1 MDESKHR
8 NASLHRHCEER
19 SDEAIQGGCAT
30 GPGLPRDFAPR
41 DDEDR
46 SENRHDAPGYR
57 FAADIG
63 GTFTDIACLSPEGVL
78 ATRKLP
84 STPGDYARAILD
96 GISGLAAELGVAHDR
111 LAEVLHASTIATNAI
126 LEGKGARTALI
137 TTRGFRDVLELRR
150 IRVPRLYEPLYEK
163 PAPLAPR
170 RHRFELTERMGPRG
184 EVLTPLDMAE
194 LRELAARIAAS
205 DIESVAIC
213 FLHSYANPAHE
224 LAVAD
229 VLREALP
236 GRFLSVSCEVLPEIR
251 EYERTS
257 TTVVNAYIGPVVA
270 DYLRVLQHRLRDAG
284 IHGRL
289 LMMQSSGG
297 TLDVDQVIARPAT
310 VVESGPAAG
319 VIGAARL
326 GARSGHRDLI
336 TFDMGGTTAKASLI
350 ENGEVVGTDEYEVG
364 GGISV
369 SSRMVKG
376 GGYALKLPVI
386 DVSEV
391 GAGGGSIV
399 RVDAGG
405 ALKVGPDSAGASPGP
420 ACYGAGGTEATVTD
434 ANVVLGYL
442 NPHALAGGSVPIRA
456 DLSREALG
464 RVAAGLGRDLLDV
477 AHGVHRLANATMMRA
492 VKAVSTYRGRDPR
505 DFTLFAFGGN
515 GGIHAAALAAE
526 LGMKHVIV
534 PPGAGVFSA
543 VGLLFADFEVS
554 HSLAWRH
561 ELADGATR
569 PLGDA
574 LAALEAKVVA
584 EMRTEEQVRMR
595 WRADLRYRG
604 QGFELP
610 VEIAPGSVTAATLA
624 TVREAFEAEHVRSY
638 GHTLADHPID
648 FVSLRV
654 TGTLPPRGP
663 GGIASIHRSSP
674 ERGGGSPSGLT
685 EGAFGRTQ
693 PGGGPRAS
701 STTGFAGGPPPR
713 PGEDFRAVYFGDGH
727 LIETPVIDR
736 PALAGAPRPGP
747 LVIEE
752 YEGTTLVP
760 PGAEARLDAADNIV
774 IAL

>member
-1 MDESKHR
+1 M
-8 NASLHRHCEER
+8 A
-19 SDEAIQGGCAT
+19 G
-30 GPGLPRDFAPR
+30 
-41 DDEDR
+41 DDLADT
-46 SENRHDAPGYR
+46 GYR

-63 GTFTDIACLSPEGVL
+63 GTFTDIACLSPDAVL

-84 STPGDYARAILD
+84 STPDDYARAIIE
-96 GISGLAAELGVAHDR
+96 GITALAAELGIAHDR
-111 LAEVLHASTIATNAI
+111 LTEVLHASTIATNAI
-126 LEGKGARTALI
+126 LEGKGAQTALI

-170 RHRFELTERMGPRG
+170 RRRFELTERMGPRG
-184 EVLTPLDMAE
+184 QVLTPLDEAE
-194 LRELAARIAAS
+194 VRELVARIADS
-205 DIESVAIC
+205 EIEAIAVC

-224 LAVAD
+224 QAVAAI
-229 VLREALP
+229 LREALP
-236 GRFLSVSCEVLPEIR
+236 GRFVSVSCEVLPEIR

-257 TTVVNAYIGPVVA
+257 TTVVNAYIGPVVS
-270 DYLRVLQHRLRDAG
+270 DYLRSLQERLLAAG
-284 IHGRL
+284 IAGRL

-297 TLDVDQVIARPAT
+297 TLDVEQVIAKPAT

-326 GARSGHRDLI
+326 GVRSGHGDLI

-364 GGISV
+364 GGISLN
-369 SSRMVKG
+369 SRMVKG

-442 NPHALAGGSVPIRA
+442 NPTALAGGSVPIDA
-456 DLSREALG
+456 ELSRAALG
-464 RVAAGLGRDLLDV
+464 RVAALLGRDVLDV

-526 LGMKHVIV
+526 LDMTRVIV

-561 ELADGATR
+561 QLDDDA
-569 PLGDA
+569 GDA
-574 LAALEAKVVA
+574 LGAALTSLQAKVLA
-584 EMRTEEQVRMR
+584 EMRSDIPVRLR

-610 VEIAPGSVTAATLA
+610 VEIASGPVTGATIAAIRT
-624 TVREAFEAEHVRSY
+624 AFEAEHVRSY
-638 GHTLADHPID
+638 GHTLHDHPID
-648 FVSLRV
+648 FVSLRA
-654 TGTLPPRGP
+654 TGVLPPRGP
-663 GGIASIHRSSP
+663 GKIGSVRRPVAPPASNR
-674 ERGGGSPSGLT
+674 
-685 EGAFGRTQ
+685 Q
-693 PGGGPRAS
+693 
-701 STTGFAGGPPPR
+701 
-713 PGEDFRAVYFGDGH
+713 VYFGENHGLFD
-727 LIETPVIDR
+727 TPVIDR
-736 PALAGAPRPGP
+736 AALGTQVRAGP

-752 YEGTTLVP
+752 YEGTTIVP
-760 PGAEARLDAADNIV
+760 PGASAMLDAHDNIV
-774 IAL
+774 ITL

>member
-1 MDESKHR
+1 M
-8 NASLHRHCEER
+8 ASGQ
-19 SDEAIQGGCAT
+19 SPDT
-30 GPGLPRDFAPR
+30 
-41 DDEDR
+41 
-46 SENRHDAPGYR
+46 GYR

-63 GTFTDIACLSPEGVL
+63 GTFTDIACLSPDAVL

-84 STPGDYARAILD
+84 STPDDYSRAIID
-96 GISGLAAELGVAHDR
+96 GISALAAELGVAHDR
-111 LAEVLHASTIATNAI
+111 LTEVLHASTIATNAI

-163 PAPLAPR
+163 PAPLVPR
-170 RHRFELTERMGPRG
+170 RHRFELSERMGPRG
-184 EVLTPLDMAE
+184 EVLTALDEAE
-194 LRELAARIAAS
+194 VRELAAKIAAS
-205 DIESVAIC
+205 DIEAVAIC

-224 LAVAD
+224 QAVAD
-229 VLREALP
+229 ILREALP
-236 GRFLSVSCEVLPEIR
+236 GRFLSVSCDVLPEIR

-257 TTVVNAYIGPVVA
+257 TTVVNAYIGPVVS
-270 DYLRVLQHRLRDAG
+270 DYLRSLQDRLIDAG
-284 IHGRL
+284 IKGRL

-297 TLDVDQVIARPAT
+297 TLDVGQVIAKPAT

-326 GARSGHRDLI
+326 GARSGHANII

-350 ENGEVVGTDEYEVG
+350 ENGEVIGTDEYEVG
-364 GGISV
+364 GGISLN
-369 SSRMVKG
+369 SRMVKG

-399 RVDAGG
+399 RIDAGG
-405 ALKVGPDSAGASPGP
+405 ALKVGPDSAGAFPGP

-442 NPHALAGGSVPIRA
+442 NPTALAGGSVPIDA
-456 DLSREALG
+456 ALSHAALG
-464 RVAAGLGRDLLDV
+464 RIAERLGRDILDV
-477 AHGVHRLANATMMRA
+477 AYGVHRLANATMMRA

-515 GGIHAAALAAE
+515 GGIHAAALAGE
-526 LGMKHVIV
+526 LEMDRVIV

-554 HSLAWRH
+554 HSLAFRQ
-561 ELADGATR
+561 ELC
-569 PLGDA
+569 GDA
-574 LAALEAKVVA
+574 VSELRAALTGLESKVLA
-584 EMRTEEQVRMR
+584 EMRSDDPVRLR

-610 VEIAPGSVTAATLA
+610 VDIAAPITGEAVAAIRA
-624 TVREAFEAEHVRSY
+624 AFEAEHVRSY
-638 GHTLADHPID
+638 GHTLHDHPID

-654 TGTLPPRGP
+654 TGVLPPRGP
-663 GGIASIHRSSP
+663 GKI
-674 ERGGGSPSGLT
+674 GSVRRAAHAA
-685 EGAFGRTQ
+685 EGR
-693 PGGGPRAS
+693 
-701 STTGFAGGPPPR
+701 R
-713 PGEDFRAVYFGDGH
+713 PVYFGEGH
-727 LIETPVIDR
+727 GLIETPVIGR
-736 PALAGAPRPGP
+736 AALSPDPRPGP

-752 YEGTTLVP
+752 YEGTTVVP
-760 PGAEARLDAADNIV
+760 PGAQTALDPQDNIV
-774 IAL
+774 VTL

>member
-1 MDESKHR
+1 MAEPDH
-8 NASLHRHCEER
+8 
-19 SDEAIQGGCAT
+19 
-30 GPGLPRDFAPR
+30 
-41 DDEDR
+41 
-46 SENRHDAPGYR
+46 GYR

-63 GTFTDIACLSPEGVL
+63 GTFTDIACLSPDAVL

-84 STPGDYARAILD
+84 STPDDYARAILE
-96 GISGLAAELGVAHDR
+96 GISSLAAELGVAHDR

-126 LEGKGARTALI
+126 LEGKGAETALI

-170 RHRFELTERMGPRG
+170 RRRFELTERMGPKG
-184 EVLTPLDMAE
+184 EVLTPLDLAE
-194 LRELAARIAAS
+194 IGALVDRIAAS
-205 DIESVAIC
+205 DIEAVAVC

-224 LAVAD
+224 QAVAEM
-229 VLREALP
+229 LRDALP
-236 GRFLSVSCEVLPEIR
+236 GRFVSVSCEVLPEIR

-257 TTVVNAYIGPVVA
+257 TTVVNAYIGPVVSA
-270 DYLRVLQHRLRDAG
+270 YLRSLQERLTGAG
-284 IHGRL
+284 IAGRL

-297 TLDVDQVIARPAT
+297 TLDVEQVIAKPAT

-326 GARSGHRDLI
+326 GARSGHGDLI

-350 ENGEVVGTDEYEVG
+350 EGGEVVGTDEYEVG

-442 NPHALAGGSVPIRA
+442 NPTALAGGSVPIDA
-456 DLSREALG
+456 TLSRAALQ
-464 RVAAGLGRDLLDV
+464 RVADQLGRDVLDV

-515 GGIHAAALAAE
+515 GGIHAAALAGE
-526 LGMKHVIV
+526 LDMAHVIV

-554 HSLAWRH
+554 HSLAWLH
-561 ELADGATR
+561 ELTDGAVET
-569 PLGDA
+569 LGTA
-574 LAALEAKVVA
+574 LAGLEDKVLA
-584 EMRTEEQVRMR
+584 EMGRDLPVRLR

-610 VEIAPGSVTAATLA
+610 VEIASGPMTGTLTGDTIAAIRA
-624 TVREAFEAEHVRSY
+624 AFEAEHVRSY
-638 GHTLADHPID
+638 GHTLHDHPID

-654 TGTLPPRGP
+654 TGVLPPRGP
-663 GGIASIHRSSP
+663 GRIGSVRRAALPAAASR
-674 ERGGGSPSGLT
+674 
-685 EGAFGRTQ
+685 F
-693 PGGGPRAS
+693 
-701 STTGFAGGPPPR
+701 
-713 PGEDFRAVYFGDGH
+713 VYFGEGH
-727 LIETPVIDR
+727 GLIDTPVLDR
-736 PALAGAPRPGP
+736 AALSSQPRPGP

-752 YEGTTLVP
+752 YEGTTVVP
-760 PGAEARLDAADNIV
+760 PGASALRDAHDNIV
-774 IAL
+774 ITL

>member
-1 MDESKHR
+1 MA
-8 NASLHRHCEER
+8 N
-19 SDEAIQGGCAT
+19 SD
-30 GPGLPRDFAPR
+30 PGA
-41 DDEDR
+41 DDCG
-46 SENRHDAPGYR
+46 GYR

-63 GTFTDIACLSPEGVL
+63 GTFTDIACLSPDAVL

-84 STPGDYARAILD
+84 STPDDYARAILE
-96 GISGLAAELGVAHDR
+96 GLSSLAAELGVAHDR
-111 LAEVLHASTIATNAI
+111 ITEVLHASTIATNAI
-126 LEGKGARTALI
+126 LEGKGAQTALI

-163 PAPLAPR
+163 PAPLVPR
-170 RHRFELTERMGPRG
+170 RRRFELTERMGPKG
-184 EVLTPLDMAE
+184 EVLTTLDEAE
-194 LRELAARIAAS
+194 IRELVARIAAS
-205 DIESVAIC
+205 DIAAVAVC

-224 LAVAD
+224 QAVAAI
-229 VLREALP
+229 LRQALP
-236 GRFLSVSCEVLPEIR
+236 GRFVSVSCEVLPEIR

-257 TTVVNAYIGPVVA
+257 TTVVNAYIGPVVS
-270 DYLRVLQHRLRDAG
+270 DYLRSLQERLLAAG
-284 IHGRL
+284 IAGRL

-297 TLDVDQVIARPAT
+297 TLDVEQVIAKPAT

-326 GARSGHRDLI
+326 GVHSGHGHLI

-350 ENGEVVGTDEYEVG
+350 ENGQVIGTDEYEVG
-364 GGISV
+364 GGISLN
-369 SSRMVKG
+369 SRMVKG

-405 ALKVGPDSAGASPGP
+405 ALKVGPDSAGAWPGP

-442 NPHALAGGSVPIRA
+442 NPTALAGGSVPIDA
-456 DLSREALG
+456 ALSRAALG
-464 RVAAGLGRDLLDV
+464 RIADTLGRDVLDV
-477 AHGVHRLANATMMRA
+477 AYGVHRLANAKMMRA

-526 LGMKHVIV
+526 LDMARVIV

-561 ELADGATR
+561 ELGDGAGEA
-569 PLGDA
+569 LGAA
-574 LAALEAKVVA
+574 LASLEAKVLA
-584 EMRTEEQVRMR
+584 EMRRGVPVRLR

-610 VEIAPGSVTAATLA
+610 VEIASGPVTRDTIAAIRST
-624 TVREAFEAEHVRSY
+624 FEAEHVRSY
-638 GHTLADHPID
+638 GHSLHDHPID
-648 FVSLRV
+648 FVSLRA
-654 TGTLPPRGP
+654 TGVRPPRGP
-663 GGIASIHRSSP
+663 RRIAAVRRAAAPIASSR
-674 ERGGGSPSGLT
+674 L
-685 EGAFGRTQ
+685 
-693 PGGGPRAS
+693 
-701 STTGFAGGPPPR
+701 
-713 PGEDFRAVYFGDGH
+713 VYFGEAAGLLD
-727 LIETPVIDR
+727 TPVIDR
-736 PALAGAPRPGP
+736 SALSTEPRPGP
-747 LVIEE
+747 LVVEE
-752 YEGTTLVP
+752 YEGTSVVP
-760 PGAEARLDAADNIV
+760 PLASAMLDTHDNIV
-774 IAL
+774 ITL